1 MDDRRWTIDDGPD
14 GPYGPYGP
22 YGRGR
27 WTIDFNGQVD
37 G

>member
-1 MDDRRWTIDDGPD
+1 MDDRPD
-14 GPYGPYGP
+14 GPYGPDGP
-22 YGRGR
+22 DGRGR